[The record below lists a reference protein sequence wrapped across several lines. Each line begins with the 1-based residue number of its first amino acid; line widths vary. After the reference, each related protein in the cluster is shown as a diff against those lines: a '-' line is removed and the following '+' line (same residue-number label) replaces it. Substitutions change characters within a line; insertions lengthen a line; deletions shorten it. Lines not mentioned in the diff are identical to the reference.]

1 MNKDNIPLLSDE
13 FLEEVAKEI
22 NDIYGFDNDPNEE
35 AEREFLAEEKNLNE
49 T

>member
-13 FLEEVAKEI
+13 FLEEVTKEI
-22 NDIYGFDNDPNEE
+22 NDIYGFDNNPNEE
-35 AEREFLAEEKNLNE
+35 TEKEFLAEENE